1 MGILPGLFL
10 FKQPSYLVNP
20 LPPPTDHRRFIIKA
34 TRSATSEDSRKDS
47 HGVSSR
53 LPLLLFPTIATLP
66 IEPMSAGEGES
77 STARTPRH
85 RCVCIFRT
93 IRSRLQGVRSVDH
106 SHEKPLTSRYSE
118 RPFHAFQR
126 TFSDPLTVRCV
137 RFRLGVALRYVTL
150 RYVLFPVATV
160 DRRYREKKIVCRK
173 RERRSRQRVA
183 VFPRHG
189 DQTRLVL
196 RWVKVIPLVAESE
209 INATHR
215 RDWLP
220 NARRNM
226 QMSRPARASSKR
238 GREWKIPTFFLSLS
252 LSLSLSFRLALSRL
266 ARVAFRFV
274 LSRISRAGP
283 ASIAARGRS
292 EEQRP
297 WRNETKKEEP
307 MRRYNATPYVFLLLF
322 DFFSLPVS
330 PSYTPTLP
338 TDK

>member
-150 RYVLFPVATV
+150 RLVSSCHGRSEVSRKKNRLPEA
-160 DRRYREKKIVCRK
+160 RETI
-173 RERRSRQRVA
+173 E
-183 VFPRHG
+183 
-189 DQTRLVL
+189 
-196 RWVKVIPLVAESE
+196 
-209 INATHR
+209 
-215 RDWLP
+215 
-220 NARRNM
+220 
-226 QMSRPARASSKR
+226 
-238 GREWKIPTFFLSLS
+238 
-252 LSLSLSFRLALSRL
+252 
-266 ARVAFRFV
+266 
-274 LSRISRAGP
+274 
-283 ASIAARGRS
+283 AARGGVSAARRS
-292 EEQRP
+292 D
-297 WRNETKKEEP
+297 
-307 MRRYNATPYVFLLLF
+307 A
-322 DFFSLPVS
+322 SG
-330 PSYTPTLP
+330 PTVG
-338 TDK
+338 

>member
-160 DRRYREKKIVCRK
+160 DRRYREKKSFAGSARDDRGSAWRCFRGTAIRRVWSYGGLRSSPLSRNRKLMQRIAGTGYLTPGVICKCR
-173 RERRSRQRVA
+173 
-183 VFPRHG
+183 G
-189 DQTRLVL
+189 RLA
-196 RWVKVIPLVAESE
+196 P
-209 INATHR
+209 
-215 RDWLP
+215 
-220 NARRNM
+220 RRNEEENGR
-226 QMSRPARASSKR
+226 SPLSSFR
-238 GREWKIPTFFLSLS
+238 SLS
-252 LSLSLSFRLALSRL
+252 PSLCLFGSHYLAWL
-266 ARVAFRFV
+266 A
-274 LSRISRAGP
+274 
-283 ASIAARGRS
+283 
-292 EEQRP
+292 
-297 WRNETKKEEP
+297 
-307 MRRYNATPYVFLLLF
+307 
-322 DFFSLPVS
+322 S
-330 PSYTPTLP
+330 PSVSFCLVSREPDQHP
-338 TDK
+338 